1 MDPLGRLCTVKR
13 SSWRLAVGVIGYSIR
28 PRGLESVLRVSEAR
42 LVPSRILRIVFETKN
57 RYLDPQGTIHQ
68 RQALKLPSL

>member
-1 MDPLGRLCTVKR
+1 MELVE
-13 SSWRLAVGVIGYSIR
+13 VGSGVVGYSIR
-28 PRGLESVLRVSEAR
+28 PRGLESVLERRVSQAR

>member
-42 LVPSRILRIVFETKN
+42 LVPSRILRIVFETKT
-57 RYLDPQGTIHQ
+57 GTWTLRVLYIKDKH
-68 RQALKLPSL
+68 